1 MEIQQMEYFCAIAQ
15 FENLTKAAQKL
26 HVSQP
31 SLSRSLHALE
41 TELGAPLFDRIGRNI
56 VLNDTGRVAY
66 EKMRVALNSTEAVR
80 QEVQRFVFEQNHSI
94 DIFSPVPMGDNEKII
109 MNFKRKHPD
118 IHIRY
123 GSDPSERLRNIQPD
137 ITFFASPLIHSEE
150 NYLKLGEEDILL
162 AVSRDNPLAKRESVR
177 LADLSDEPFV
187 RVLPSTLYDITT
199 HMFLEAGFEPKTIIE
214 DQNYTRVLA
223 YVASDFGIT
232 LAPAITWFGP
242 HKEDVVLLPLT
253 DVHRK
258 RYLYLKWPANKEMNQ
273 ATESFRAYL
282 VQYFHDTYGFSCH
295 L

>member
-41 TELGAPLFDRIGRNI
+41 TELGTPLFDRVGRNI
-56 VLNDTGRVAY
+56 VLNDTGRLAY
-66 EKMRVALNSTEAVR
+66 EKMRVALHSTEAVR
-80 QEVQRFVFEQNHSI
+80 LEVKRFVFEQAHAI
-94 DIFSPVPMGDNEKII
+94 DVFSPVPMGDTGKII
-109 MNFKRKHPD
+109 MNFKRLHPD
-118 IHIRY
+118 IHIRL

-137 ITFFASPLIHSEE
+137 ITFFASPLIHTDE
-150 NYLKLGEEDILL
+150 NFMKLGEEDIRL
-162 AVSRDNPLAKRESVR
+162 AVSRDNPLAQLESVR
-177 LADLSDEPFV
+177 LADLADKPFI
-187 RVLPSTLYDITT
+187 RVLPSTLYDVTT
-199 HMFLEAGFEPKTIIE
+199 HMFLEAGFTPKTIIE
-214 DQNYTRVLA
+214 DQNYTRVLD

-242 HKEDVVLLPLT
+242 HKDDVVRIPLS

-258 RYLYLKWPANKEMNQ
+258 RTLYLKWPANKEMNQ
-273 ATESFRAYL
+273 ATQSFRAYL
-282 VQYFHDTYGFSCH
+282 VQYYHDTYGFPCH